1 MDQHFYT
8 PYTNLSTTSAS
19 PMPNNNYLS
28 NYCSTYTPYQT
39 TATTSTTLVTPTQ
52 YSYHD
57 YYRNYHQYDNFYTLP
72 STSSPSLNSTAS
84 TSSVSSSPTTQF
96 LPKIIQ
102 NESNDEPKTLNPS
115 LNANIVSYDSSLSS
129 SSSTTSNNR
138 QVSLSVAK
146 SRKERTAFSKQQ
158 VKDLEREFCK
168 HNYLTRLRRYE
179 IAVALDLSERQV
191 CL

>member
-1 MDQHFYT
+1 MDQHYYT
-8 PYTNLSTTSAS
+8 PYTSLATTNPTAIS
-19 PMPNNNYLS
+19 NTYLS

-39 TATTSTTLVTPTQ
+39 TSTTPTTVVTPTQ

-57 YYRNYHQYDNFYTLP
+57 YYRNYHQYDNFYALP
-72 STSSPSLNSTAS
+72 STSSPSLNSTGS

-96 LPKIIQ
+96 LPKNIQ
-102 NESNDEPKTLNPS
+102 NETNDEPKTLNPS

-138 QVSLSVAK
+138 QQVSLSSSK
-146 SRKERTAFSKQQ
+146 SRKERTAFTKQQ
-158 VKDLEREFCK
+158 VKDLEREFNK

-191 CL
+191 SL